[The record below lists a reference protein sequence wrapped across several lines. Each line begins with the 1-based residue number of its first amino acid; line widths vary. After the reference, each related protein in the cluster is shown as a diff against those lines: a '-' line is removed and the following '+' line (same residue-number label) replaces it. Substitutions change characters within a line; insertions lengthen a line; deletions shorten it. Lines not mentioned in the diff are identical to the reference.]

1 MGVLNGLD
9 RELTAAYKLINDLL
23 PLVDG
28 YGQMTQ
34 SALDYKDAAYRLGY
48 VANSQAG
55 YIQEL
60 EKTVNML
67 IPFVDIANIWARD
80 SFQHEQVLLTVLDC
94 LQNPSF
100 LAYWAF
106 KVWSNQRLTIEDIQ
120 YLGANFQ
127 ELLAPYAQ
135 AENQQPVQIQQISRP
150 QLQGSGVPYGFTQQ
164 NPELNIAPPSNNY
177 LQQLQPQPVQQF
189 SQAQQTQLQPQQTA
203 IQFQPFQQSISI
215 STPSPT
221 SYNSNT
227 VNPLQQVLMAM
238 RSQGVNGL
246 VNARKAGVI

>member
-1 MGVLNGLD
+1 M
-9 RELTAAYKLINDLL
+9 L

-55 YIQEL
+55 YIREL
-60 EKTVNML
+60 EKTVSML
-67 IPFVDIANIWARD
+67 IPFVDVANIWATD

-94 LQNPSF
+94 LQNPAF

-106 KVWSNQRLTIEDIQ
+106 KVWSNQQLNIEDIQ

-127 ELLAPYAQ
+127 DLLAPYA
-135 AENQQPVQIQQISRP
+135 APQPVQIQQVP
-150 QLQGSGVPYGFTQQ
+150 VQQLQGSGIPYGFNPQQ
-164 NPELNIAPPSNNY
+164 NGSSVPLSIAPPTQRY
-177 LQQLQPQPVQQF
+177 LQQFQSQIQQSQFQNQPPQF
-189 SQAQQTQLQPQQTA
+189 QPQQPT
-203 IQFQPFQQSISI
+203 IQFQPQQQNISI

-221 SYNSNT
+221 SYNTANN

-238 RSQGVNGL
+238 RSKGVSGL
-246 VNARKAGVI
+246 VDARKAGVI